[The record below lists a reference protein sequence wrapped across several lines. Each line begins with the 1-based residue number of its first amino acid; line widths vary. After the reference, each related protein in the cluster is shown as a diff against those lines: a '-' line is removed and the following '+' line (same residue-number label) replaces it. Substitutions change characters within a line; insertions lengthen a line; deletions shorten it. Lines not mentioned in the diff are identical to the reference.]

1 MSQKKQIEEA
11 VRKASKD
18 KTTSTRTKESSEWLR
33 AKAKTASKENKER
46 RAKRRSK
53 LLGDDSKAVNRVN
66 IGGMFIYQ
74 YDAKFKKTLPYWDTH
89 PLIFPIEIG
98 DGYMI
103 GLNLHY
109 LPPILRAKLL
119 DAIIDLP
126 PYKTAAQRAK
136 ISYGIVK
143 AFSASA
149 LVKPT
154 IHKYLITHITS
165 NVIEITRDE
174 WEYVAFLPLADFR
187 SLTGSSSIARV
198 YGDSRKKIS

>member
-11 VRKASKD
+11 VKKAAKD
-18 KTTSTRTKESSEWLR
+18 KTTPTRTKESSEWLR
-33 AKAKTASKENKER
+33 NKAKTASKENKER

-53 LLGDDSKAVNRVN
+53 LLGDDSRAVNRVN

-74 YDAKFKKTLPYWDTH
+74 YDAKFKKILPYWDTH

-98 DGYMI
+98 PGYMI

-109 LPPILRAKLL
+109 LPPMIRAKLL
-119 DAIIDLP
+119 DAILDLP
-126 PYKTAAQRAK
+126 TYKTAAQRAK
-136 ISYGIVK
+136 MSYSIVK
-143 AFSASA
+143 AFAASD

-154 IHKYLITHITS
+154 IHKYLISHITS

-187 SLTGSSSIARV
+187 SLTGSSSLARV
-198 YGDSRKKIS
+198 YADSRKKIG